1 MNKKSLSANQKI
13 HNHLLKF
20 LSYKKIFKIYLNFV
34 KQVET
39 NGKSDKI
46 GVAVS
51 GGPDSLGLAA
61 LCSTISQNEKYKF
74 FFAIVDHGIR
84 KNSDKE
90 ALQVKKLLL
99 NKGIKLKI
107 LKNRKKIKN
116 NIQKK
121 LSLIH
126 I

>member
-20 LSYKKIFKIYLNFV
+20 LSYKKIFKIYSNFV

-51 GGPDSLGLAA
+51 GGPDSLSLAFFTK
-61 LCSTISQNEKYKF
+61 CFSIKKKYKLLF
-74 FFAIVDHGIR
+74 FSSRPRF
-84 KNSDKE
+84 K
-90 ALQVKKLLL
+90 
-99 NKGIKLKI
+99 KGIPKGSKI
-107 LKNRKKIKN
+107 CSLRIKKI
-116 NIQKK
+116 
-121 LSLIH
+121 
-126 I
+126 

>member
-51 GGPDSLGLAA
+51 GGPDSLALA
-61 LCSTISQNEKYKF
+61 F
-74 FFAIVDHGIR
+74 FTKCFSIKKNINCYFFLVDHDLR
-84 KNSDKE
+84 KESQKE
-90 ALQVKKLLL
+90 AKYVASELHSC
-99 NKGIKLKI
+99 KI
-107 LKNRKKIKN
+107 PSYITNAFSYRR
-116 NIQKK
+116 
-121 LSLIH
+121 
-126 I
+126 

>member
-51 GGPDSLGLAA
+51 GGPDSLALA
-61 LCSTISQNEKYKF
+61 F
-74 FFAIVDHGIR
+74 FTKCFSIKKNINCYFFLVDHDLR
-84 KNSDKE
+84 KESQKE
-90 ALQVKKLLL
+90 AKYVASKLKKF
-99 NKGIKLKI
+99 NIFIKLIKW
-107 LKNRKKIKN
+107 KGKKPKS
-116 NIQKK
+116 NIHQ
-121 LSLIH
+121 S
-126 I
+126 